1 MDCRQIVFS
10 PEKSRHRINQA
21 LRVFPPQVLM
31 RVLAFA
37 LHLLGATR
45 QEVAALVE
53 IPTESVKTMLRVV
66 LRDGFSALRDR
77 RSSPAPPVAAPI
89 SAPQMSARREQDAW
103 VLEFGAWQGTV
114 SIPATHEVQARTLVL
129 SLFNAGALSA
139 QQCAAA
145 LGVSAAHC
153 RHLAARLASDDVAH
167 SLLDKREGQRRDYR
181 VGPRQKAAIIQQLAA
196 RAVTGHSTS
205 SAVLA
210 EQVNEQTQVV
220 VSARTVRWHIHNLG
234 LSDLRTTLPELV
246 ETLKKT
252 PSDRH

>member
-1 MDCRQIVFS
+1 MDCRRIVFS
-10 PEKSRHRINQA
+10 PEKSLHRINQA
-21 LRVFPPQVLM
+21 VQVFPPQVLM
-31 RVLAFA
+31 RIVAFA

-45 QEVAALVE
+45 KEVAALVDM
-53 IPTESVKTMLRVV
+53 PTESVKTMLRVV

-89 SAPQMSARREQDAW
+89 SAPQMSARREHDQW
-103 VLEFGAWQGTV
+103 VLEFGAWEGSV
-114 SIPATHEVQARTLVL
+114 SIPLTHEVQARTLVL
-129 SLFNAGALSA
+129 SLFNARALSA

-153 RHLAARLASDDVAH
+153 RDLAARLASDDVAH
-167 SLLDKREGQRRDYR
+167 SLLDKRAGQRRDYR
-181 VGPRQKAAIIQQLAA
+181 VGPRQKAELIQQLAA
-196 RAVTGHSTS
+196 RAITGHSTS

-210 EQVNEQTQVV
+210 EQVNEQTQVS

-234 LSDLRTTLPELV
+234 LSDIRTTLPELV

-252 PSDRH
+252 PPDRH